1 MSDLFISHVEED
13 RGIALEIA
21 RGVESAGFTT
31 WYYERD
37 CDGGASYLVQT
48 RQAVVD
54 SQAVLLIVS
63 RNSIGSAQVSREV
76 VRAHESNKPIVPL
89 LHEISDVE
97 YKRRQ
102 PEWEEAIG
110 AATSLEIP
118 KGQVGTILP
127 RVLRGLKKM
136 AIEPNG
142 SPTITPKAVTETVTP
157 TPSAAPA
164 SLKPETIS
172 PPVESKR
179 LSPRIVICAILGALG
194 LIGCLGNLIKTAS
207 PTGDLALFYQ
217 GFPLVQPINLAVNA
231 FNLLTNALLLVGAW
245 MCFQVN
251 PAGFKI
257 VRGVALVIL
266 ASIAVWIIAVLLT
279 TTTAAAW
286 ATVPTA
292 NKSALI
298 MNIFLFALLGAVP
311 TGLILFLFRKGR

>member
-13 RGIALEIA
+13 RGIVLELA

-63 RNSIGSAQVSREV
+63 RDSVGSTQVSREV
-76 VRAHESNKPIVPL
+76 VRAHESNKPIIPL
-89 LHEISDVE
+89 LHGISDAE

-118 KGQVGTILP
+118 DGRVEAILP

-136 AIEPNG
+136 EVEPKG
-142 SPTITPKAVTETVTP
+142 SPVVTPKSGLENVAGTVLTP
-157 TPSAAPA
+157 KVVPT
-164 SLKPETIS
+164 TDGTR
-172 PPVESKR
+172 R
-179 LSPRIVICAILGALG
+179 LSPRILICALFGLLG
-194 LIGCLGNLIKTAS
+194 LIGCLVNLVKTAS
-207 PTGDLALFYQ
+207 PAGDLALFYRE
-217 GFPLVQPINLAVNA
+217 FPLVQLMNLAING
-231 FNLLTNALLLVGAW
+231 FNLLTNGLLLAGAC
-245 MCFQVN
+245 MCLQAA

-257 VRGVALVIL
+257 VRGVTLVIL
-266 ASIAVWIIAVLLT
+266 ASIVIWIIAFLLT
-279 TTTAAAW
+279 TTTASAW
-286 ATVPTA
+286 ATLPPA
-292 NKSALI
+292 NKVAMI
-298 MNIFLFALLGAVP
+298 MDVFLFAFLGGAP
-311 TGLILFLFRKGR
+311 TGVILFLFRKGC